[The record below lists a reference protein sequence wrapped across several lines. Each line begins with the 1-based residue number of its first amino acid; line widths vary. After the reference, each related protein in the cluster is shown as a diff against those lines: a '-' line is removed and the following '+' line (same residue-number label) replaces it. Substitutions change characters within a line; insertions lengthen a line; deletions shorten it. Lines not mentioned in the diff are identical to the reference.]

1 MLRPPWQEPR
11 SRPGGILCYT
21 GCCTHADFRGPPAA
35 TNGTTTGGN
44 STNTTTT
51 STRPPI
57 TATASEITT
66 GALAGTAV
74 APAPGVNVPGIA
86 KGPDDSY
93 VNHAHALAAGS
104 LALSVVLGG
113 ALLF

>member
-1 MLRPPWQEPR
+1 M
-11 SRPGGILCYT
+11 
-21 GCCTHADFRGPPAA
+21 
-35 TNGTTTGGN
+35 TNSTMSGT

-51 STRPPI
+51 TRPPI

-74 APAPGVNVPGIA
+74 APAPNANVPGIA

-93 VNHAHALAAGS
+93 VNAAEMLAAGS
-104 LALSVVLGG
+104 FALTVALGG